1 MTSSTN
7 GMPESRVYTATVGS
21 QEITIETG
29 KLAALAGGAVTVRV
43 GETMIFG
50 SATMSARPRE
60 GIDFFPL
67 SVDYE
72 EKLYAAGRIPGS
84 FFRREGRPSTAGIL
98 IARVTDRPLRP
109 LFPKNMRNEVQVI
122 LLSLAHD
129 QEHHAD
135 IPAMVAASA
144 ALHIS
149 DIPWGGPIGGV
160 RVGLI
165 DGEFAANPTI
175 QQMENSTLDLRVAAT
190 AEAIIMVEAGANEV
204 DEETMV
210 KALRFA
216 HDSVQPLIALQ
227 EQMRAD
233 VGKEKREYKEIGV
246 DPALVE
252 EVTAKI
258 KDEVVQIVANI
269 ADRHELR
276 AAIDELRER
285 VLAEY
290 AALEVPEGEEPV
302 SPKAVREVIGAVQ
315 KKEIRRRIVEDGVR
329 PDGRDYVTIRHLAAE
344 VDLIPRVHG
353 SGLFMR
359 GETQVLSIAT
369 LGTPRDSQPLDG
381 LYPQDSNR
389 YMHHYNFPPYSTGE
403 TWFLRGPKRR
413 EIGHGALAENAI
425 LPMLP
430 PEDEFP
436 YTIRVVSEV
445 MASNGSTSMASVC
458 GSTLALMA
466 TGVPLIRP
474 VAGIAMGLIKEGE
487 NLAVLTDIQGMED
500 HIGDMDFKVAGTVNG
515 ITAMQ
520 MDIKITGVSDDVM
533 RQALAQAKDARMQI
547 LEVMAATIAEPREEM
562 NPNAPR
568 IETVKISVEKIG
580 AVIGPGGKM
589 IRSIQEKTGA
599 KIDIAEDGL
608 VFIAS
613 ADGPSADRAREMI
626 VALTE
631 EPELGRIYTGQ
642 VTRVENYGAFVQVLP
657 GQDGLVPLSQLT
669 DHYVEHTSD
678 EVSVGDEIM
687 VMITDIDGGGK
698 IRLSRQAVLEGWT
711 LEEARSKDTRI
722 GQSGRG
728 GSRGRGG
735 DRGRGGSRGGGRGG
749 DRGGSRG
756 GGSHGGDRGGSRGGG
771 QHGGQRGGGSRD

>member
-1 MTSSTN
+1 
-7 GMPESRVYTATVGS
+7 
-21 QEITIETG
+21 
-29 KLAALAGGAVTVRV
+29 
-43 GETMIFG
+43 
-50 SATMSARPRE
+50 
-60 GIDFFPL
+60 
-67 SVDYE
+67 
-72 EKLYAAGRIPGS
+72 
-84 FFRREGRPSTAGIL
+84 
-98 IARVTDRPLRP
+98 
-109 LFPKNMRNEVQVI
+109 
-122 LLSLAHD
+122 
-129 QEHHAD
+129 
-135 IPAMVAASA
+135 
-144 ALHIS
+144 
-149 DIPWGGPIGGV
+149 
-160 RVGLI
+160 
-165 DGEFAANPTI
+165 
-175 QQMENSTLDLRVAAT
+175 
-190 AEAIIMVEAGANEV
+190 
-204 DEETMV
+204 
-210 KALRFA
+210 
-216 HDSVQPLIALQ
+216 
-227 EQMRAD
+227 
-233 VGKEKREYKEIGV
+233 
-246 DPALVE
+246 
-252 EVTAKI
+252 
-258 KDEVVQIVANI
+258 
-269 ADRHELR
+269 
-276 AAIDELRER
+276 
-285 VLAEY
+285 
-290 AALEVPEGEEPV
+290 
-302 SPKAVREVIGAVQ
+302 
-315 KKEIRRRIVEDGVR
+315 
-329 PDGRDYVTIRHLAAE
+329 
-344 VDLIPRVHG
+344 
-353 SGLFMR
+353 MR